1 MAKSKTG
8 RPGGDGGAS
17 VDDLTIQR
25 EVVADLAADLADV
38 VYALQVR
45 PTCRFDYVSH
55 SVQDVL
61 EYTADE
67 FYEDVDLAMRILDLR
82 DRRRVQD
89 AIDKP
94 VDGMVEFVARFWRRE
109 REPVW
114 FSHRIRVVSYDEGQV
129 VLYGAGRVATPAEA
143 EAWEATFDRATS
155 MKVSSGKAERAS
167 AAESETSAPPE
178 QGEALTLRIDNAN
191 VITSASPGACE
202 ALGWS
207 SKKLVGRRLVDLT
220 HPDDLAAGV
229 AAYERA
235 LADGTGVATGEARL
249 LTATQEWVWMR
260 MTGRLLRDEAGA
272 PIGSVIDLRDIRSEM
287 LARAGARHAPD
298 RDELTG
304 LASRSLALLRI
315 QELLSA
321 PDRSGLALLCASV
334 DGLTGINENYT
345 HTAGD
350 RVLTVVAQRLAAKV
364 GSPDNI
370 GRIAGGE
377 FVIMLPRVY
386 TSDEAGRWATEL
398 LSAVRGPV
406 SIGAHEIDVSVSIG
420 VAIADTSDAG
430 ELLRDATTAMRQASV
445 KGHDRW
451 EFLDAERAHASRHR
465 LAVQTALRQALNED
479 RIRPWY
485 QPVVRLTDNA
495 VMGYEA
501 LVRWERADGTVLE
514 PAQFFD
520 AAERSYLITTLDR
533 IVLRHALD
541 DLASVAPH
549 LTVASNVS
557 GPTLSD
563 PSFLDY
569 VVTELERSG
578 IAPERLHLEV
588 TETSLIDVSDA
599 VIEGMTRV
607 ADMGVRW
614 YVDDF
619 GTGYSSISHLRDLPI
634 GGLKLDRSFTMGVV
648 SGDERSIRLSQGLA
662 GLSRGLNLDM
672 VVEGVQGERDAAIL
686 LGQGWRLAQGWYFGK
701 PTRDMV
707 ASIEPVP

>member
-1 MAKSKTG
+1 MAKGKS
-8 RPGGDGGAS
+8 RRLAADRGALREEL
-17 VDDLTIQR
+17 VEQR
-25 EVVADLAADLADV
+25 EVVAELTEDLADI
-38 VYALQVR
+38 VYALQTK
-45 PTCRFDYVSH
+45 PDCRFVYVSH

-61 EYTADE
+61 EYTGDE
-67 FYEDVDLAMRILDLR
+67 FYEDVDLALRILDLR
-82 DRRRVQD
+82 DRSRVRA
-89 AIDKP
+89 AIDQP
-94 VDGMVEFVARFWRRE
+94 VDGHAEFAARFWRRE
-109 REPVW
+109 REAVW
-114 FSHRIRVVSYDEGQV
+114 LKHRVRVVGYDDGHV
-129 VLYGAGRVATPAEA
+129 VVYGAARVATPEEAAQWESGMGVVAGAADDLPIDAEA
-143 EAWEATFDRATS
+143 T
-155 MKVSSGKAERAS
+155 
-167 AAESETSAPPE
+167 PE
-178 QGEALTLRIDNAN
+178 QQSDAMTLRIDGKNR
-191 VITSASPGACE
+191 ITWISPGVSQ
-202 ALGWS
+202 ALGWTMDE
-207 SKKLVGRRLVDLT
+207 LVGNRLVDLV
-220 HPDDLAAGV
+220 HPDDLAAGL

-235 LADGTGVATGEARL
+235 LADGSGSASGEARL
-249 LTATQEWVWMR
+249 RTATDEWLWMR
-260 MTGRLLRDEAGA
+260 MGGRLLRDESGT
-272 PIGSVIDLRDIRSEM
+272 PIGAVVDLRDIRAEM
-287 LARAGARHAPD
+287 LARAGARPAPD

-304 LASRSLALLRI
+304 LATRALSLYRI
-315 QELLSA
+315 QELLAA

-334 DGLTGINENYT
+334 DGLTSVNEAYT

-364 GSPDNI
+364 GNPENI
-370 GRIAGGE
+370 GRITGGE

-398 LSAVRGPV
+398 LSAARGPV

-420 VAIADTSDAG
+420 VAIADTTDAG

-485 QPVVRLTDNA
+485 QPVVQLTDNT
-495 VMGYEA
+495 VVGYEA

-541 DLASVAPH
+541 DLAKMPGH

-557 GPTLSD
+557 GPTLAD
-563 PSFLDY
+563 PSYLEY
-569 VVTELERSG
+569 VEAELERSG
-578 IAPERLHLEV
+578 ISADRLHLEV

-599 VIEGMTRV
+599 VVEGMNRV
-607 ADMGVRW
+607 ARLGVRW

-619 GTGYSSISHLRDLPI
+619 GTGYSSISHLRDLPV

-648 SGDERSIRLSQGLA
+648 SGDERSIRLAQGLA

-701 PTRDMV
+701 PTREMV
-707 ASIEPVP
+707 ETIEPVP